1 MNDNSNRPPDLS
13 AAPLSAVQRWMQAVI
28 SHPEGVESGLESP
41 DARQHLPVE
50 PGQVEQVIAPSQAQT
65 SVERLAIYANAY
77 YARLLECLG
86 EEFPVLKQTLG
97 DETFDAF
104 AFAYLQTYPSR
115 SYTLNKLGENF
126 PRFLNETRG
135 EAYADDDAAADAD
148 PAPPPKDE
156 LGWPDFLVDLA
167 TLEWIF
173 TQVFDGPG
181 VEGQPLLS
189 ADTIR
194 AIGPDAWPNVRLEFV
209 PCFRLVALR
218 FPVNAYYGAM
228 RHGEKPEL
236 PAPAPSWVAVTRRD
250 YVVRR
255 HDLTEQQFTLL
266 SALAAG
272 ETVGAAIERAASA
285 PDTDL
290 DALADSLS
298 RWFLEWVVHG
308 FFWRVLAEDAE

>member
-1 MNDNSNRPPDLS
+1 MSDAPEPDSLS
-13 AAPLSAVQRWMQAVI
+13 DAPLSAVQRWMQAVI
-28 SHPEGVESGLESP
+28 SHPEGVESGLGSP
-41 DARQHLPVE
+41 DAREHLSVA

-135 EAYADDDAAADAD
+135 EAYANDESSTDAAA
-148 PAPPPKDE
+148 APPEDV

-167 TLEWIF
+167 TLEWTF
-173 TQVFDGPG
+173 TEVFDGPG

-189 ADTIR
+189 VEQIQ
-194 AIGPDAWPNVRLEFV
+194 AIGPDAWPNVRLQMV

-218 FPVNAYYGAM
+218 FPVNGYYGAI
-228 RHGEKPEL
+228 RHSEQPEL
-236 PAPAPSWVAVTRRD
+236 PAPEPSWLAVTRRD

-272 ETVGAAIERAASA
+272 ETVGAAIERAASLSE
-285 PDTDL
+285 TDV
-290 DALADSLS
+290 DQLAKNLSL
-298 RWFLEWVVHG
+298 WFLDWNVNG
-308 FFWRVLAEDAE
+308 FFRGVLAQDAE

>member
-1 MNDNSNRPPDLS
+1 MSDAPEPDSLS
-13 AAPLSAVQRWMQAVI
+13 DTPLSAVQRWMQAVI
-28 SHPEGVESGLESP
+28 SHPEGVESGLGSP
-41 DARQHLPVE
+41 DAREHLSVDPS
-50 PGQVEQVIAPSQAQT
+50 QVEQVISPSQAQT

-126 PRFLNETRG
+126 PRFLRETRG
-135 EAYADDDAAADAD
+135 EAYADDESSTDAAAV
-148 PAPPPKDE
+148 PPEDV

-167 TLEWIF
+167 TLEWTF

-189 ADTIR
+189 AEQIR
-194 AIGPDAWPNVRLEFV
+194 AIGPEAWPNVRLEMV
-209 PCFRLVALR
+209 PCFRLIALR
-218 FPVNAYYGAM
+218 FPVNAYYAAM
-228 RHGEKPEL
+228 RRGEKPDL
-236 PAPAPSWVAVTRRD
+236 PASAPSWVAVTRRD

-272 ETVGAAIERAASA
+272 ETVGAAIERAALQ
-285 PDTDL
+285 PDTDVGQFAKDL
-290 DALADSLS
+290 SL
-298 RWFLEWVVHG
+298 WFLDWNING
-308 FFWRVLAEDAE
+308 FFWCVLAQDAE